1 MFRFVIA
8 AVLIA
13 GFSAAL
19 VSQPAQ
25 AQQGRKPFHAMSN
38 DEKADV
44 KTAESVDAQYRNA
57 LERTRK
63 LDAQRVQVDPWSNMR
78 GSETTPA
85 KKK

>member
-1 MFRFVIA
+1 VFRFVIA
-8 AVLIA
+8 ALLLA
-13 GFSAAL
+13 GLSAGL
-19 VSQPAQ
+19 LSQPAQ

-63 LDAQRVQVDPWSNMR
+63 TDAQPAQVDPWSNMR
-78 GSETTPA
+78 GTETTP

>member
-1 MFRFVIA
+1 MVRFVLTA
-8 AVLIA
+8 LLVA
-13 GFSAAL
+13 GFAAGVL
-19 VSQPAQ
+19 LQPAQ
-25 AQQGRKPFHAMSN
+25 AQGRKPFHSMSN

-63 LDAQRVQVDPWSNMR
+63 TDAQPAQVDPWSNMR
-78 GSETTPA
+78 GTETTS